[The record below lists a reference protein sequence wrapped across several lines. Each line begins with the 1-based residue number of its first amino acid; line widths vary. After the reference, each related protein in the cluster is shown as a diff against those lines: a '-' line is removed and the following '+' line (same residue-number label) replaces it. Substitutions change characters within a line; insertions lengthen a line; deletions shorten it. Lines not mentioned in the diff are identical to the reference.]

1 MAQDIIDKFILPN
14 SEYELS
20 IDNNISNRILEIF
33 EEYKTLE
40 EEHFLYIDE
49 FENSDFINI
58 FDDAYEEVLT
68 NLYLNTYL
76 KYIKQVL
83 KYKK

>member
-76 KYIKQVL
+76 KYIKQGL